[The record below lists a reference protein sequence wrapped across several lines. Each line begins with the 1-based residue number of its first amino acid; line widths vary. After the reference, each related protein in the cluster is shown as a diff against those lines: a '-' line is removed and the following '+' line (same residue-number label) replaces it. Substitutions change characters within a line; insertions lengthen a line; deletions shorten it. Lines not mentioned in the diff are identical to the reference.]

1 MREIYL
7 RGFEIVKESHPWSI
21 MSSYNLING
30 AYTSARKD
38 LLTTILREEWGY
50 KGVVMTDWFGGYSSF
65 KNTFTT
71 GQVSDVVKQLTAG
84 NDLLMPGQSQQ
95 ESILKNIKNGT
106 LSQGDVTTNLSR
118 ILELVLKSPAMNNYK
133 YSNKP
138 N

>member
-1 MREIYL
+1 
-7 RGFEIVKESHPWSI
+7 

-106 LSQGDVTTNLSR
+106 LSQGDVTNLSR

>member
-1 MREIYL
+1 
-7 RGFEIVKESHPWSI
+7 

-38 LLTTILREEWGY
+38 LLTTILQEWGY

-84 NDLLMPGQSQQ
+84 NDLLMPGLQS
-95 ESILKNIKNGT
+95 SKKVFLKILRT
-106 LSQGDVTTNLSR
+106 
-118 ILELVLKSPAMNNYK
+118 VLYPKEMLLI
-133 YSNKP
+133 
-138 N
+138 

>member
-1 MREIYL
+1 MIYSERAMREIYL
-7 RGFEIVKESHPWSI
+7 RGFEITVKESHPWSI

-84 NDLLMPGQSQQ
+84 NDLLMPGCSP
-95 ESILKNIKNGT
+95 SKKVFLKILRTVLYPKET
-106 LSQGDVTTNLSR
+106 LLL
-118 ILELVLKSPAMNNYK
+118 I
-133 YSNKP
+133 
-138 N
+138 

>member
-1 MREIYL
+1 MAHTL
-7 RGFEIVKESHPWSI
+7 
-21 MSSYNLING
+21 LQ
-30 AYTSARKD
+30 D
-38 LLTTILREEWGY
+38 LLTTIREEWGY

-84 NDLLMPGQSQQ
+84 NDLLMPGLQSQQ

-106 LSQGDVTTNLSR
+106 LSQGDVATNLSR

-138 N
+138 NLKENAQITRQAAAEGTILLKQQ

>member
-1 MREIYL
+1 
-7 RGFEIVKESHPWSI
+7 
-21 MSSYNLING
+21 
-30 AYTSARKD
+30 
-38 LLTTILREEWGY
+38 
-50 KGVVMTDWFGGYSSF
+50 MTDWFGGYSSF

-84 NDLLMPGQSQQ
+84 NDLLMPGLQSQQ

-106 LSQGDVTTNLSR
+106 LSQGDVATNLSR

-138 N
+138 NLKENAQITRQAAAEGTILKTTITLPYTSKRHLLFLV